1 MGIVELNGSNP
12 YTAKN
17 AMAELIDFNIKSISQ
32 IRGVPLTDGHSILI
46 TKLKDRVLF
55 GAFGSD
61 KRGLFLYDPVSG
73 TTEQILTTVGNPA
86 FFHAW

>member
-1 MGIVELNGSNP
+1 MGNVGLGGAKP

-17 AMAELIDFNIKSISQ
+17 AMAVLINLNNKSISQ

-55 GAFGSD
+55 GAFGTD
-61 KRGLFLYDPVSG
+61 KRGLFSFNPATETVEQVLS
-73 TTEQILTTVGNPA
+73 TTGNPA
-86 FFHAW
+86 FFHEF